1 MLKIQAFLFC
11 TKDVPDGLVSSLPA
25 AAGCANVLLPS
36 EESPV
41 GPSARH
47 PLQLC
52 FFLQIVSEYG
62 KDCVL
67 TNLLNTM
74 DIFLEIVSNPDGF
87 AFTHSMVRAPGRE
100 GVSGS
105 GGSGEGEERSLLLWE
120 AELRFPWGSLPLG
133 FLAESHRGRGAAQ
146 D

>member
-1 MLKIQAFLFC
+1 MSC
-11 TKDVPDGLVSSLPA
+11 ST
-25 AAGCANVLLPS
+25 S

-41 GPSARH
+41 GCSVPH
-47 PLQLC
+47 PVQLC
-52 FFLQIVSEYG
+52 LFVFFLQIVSEYG
-62 KDCVL
+62 KDCIL

-105 GGSGEGEERSLLLWE
+105 GGGWVEE
-120 AELRFPWGSLPLG
+120 
-133 FLAESHRGRGAAQ
+133 
-146 D
+146 

>member
-1 MLKIQAFLFC
+1 M
-11 TKDVPDGLVSSLPA
+11 SSLPA
-25 AAGCANVLLPS
+25 ATGCANVLLPLGGEPS
-36 EESPV
+36 RASRPSP
-41 GPSARH
+41 GPT
-47 PLQLC
+47 LL

-62 KDCVL
+62 KDCIL

-105 GGSGEGEERSLLLWE
+105 GGGWVEERSLLLWE
-120 AELRFPWGSLPLG
+120 AELRFPGACLPLG
-133 FLAESHRGRGAAQ
+133 FLAESHRGRWAAQ